1 MRRVPASAGF
11 TLIELLIS
19 VVIVGL
25 LASITVPL
33 AELTVKRS
41 KETEL
46 RQALR
51 DIRRGLDAY
60 KRAVDEGRV
69 ASSPLASGYPPSLE
83 TLVQGVSD
91 VRNPDKSARLYFLR
105 RIPRDPFAEAG
116 LDATRSWGKRSYSSS
131 ADEPAEGEDV
141 FDVYSLSEG
150 TGLNGVRYRLW

>member
-1 MRRVPASAGF
+1 MKQARAVAGF

-33 AELTVKRS
+33 VEISVKRS

-51 DIRRGLDAY
+51 DVRRGLDAY

-69 ASSPLASGYPPSLE
+69 ASNPLASGYPPSLDV
-83 TLVQGVSD
+83 LVQGVSD
-91 VRNPDKSARLYFLR
+91 IRNPDKNAKLYFLR
-105 RIPRDPFAEAG
+105 RIPRDPFADSQ
-116 LDATRSWGKRSYSSS
+116 LDASRSWGKRSYASS
-131 ADEPAEGEDV
+131 ADDPAEGDDV
-141 FDVYSLSEG
+141 FDIYSRAEG
-150 TGLNGVRYRLW
+150 TGLNGVPYRLW

>member
-1 MRRVPASAGF
+1 MIVRARAAGF

-33 AELTVKRS
+33 AELAIQRN
-41 KETEL
+41 KESEL

-69 ASSPLASGYPPSLE
+69 ASNPLASGYPPTLDI
-83 TLVQGVSD
+83 LVQGVSD
-91 VRNPDKSARLYFLR
+91 IRNPDKNARLYFLR
-105 RIPRDPFAEAG
+105 RIPRDPFADPQIDPA
-116 LDATRSWGKRSYSSS
+116 RSWGKRSYSSS
-131 ADEPAEGEDV
+131 GDDPSEGDDV
-141 FDVYSLSEG
+141 FDVYSRSEG